1 MSSYPLK
8 IGEANLIPK
17 GTVIFEE
24 KDPMTCICA
33 VIKGSVTAQNDFV
46 KTDLPTGTFIGIPDS
61 INRRYLLNYIAGPN
75 CMIYA
80 FPVVEFEGLKSML
93 STSNKDYKGLVVTS
107 LTRLY
112 GEIMKINERYLALA
126 SKLYPTLK
134 DGYDKYVKSCKNGG
148 MAIGDL
154 AGIEELKAYTDQEPV
169 PQAERDYYLELS
181 MVPGNVV
188 KAFYGDSL
196 EMVMRTVKETGAA
209 ILRMLDNTLNVGAYI
224 DEFFSV
230 IYNDG
235 DNNLLC
241 MCVNLNKELEKTGRP
256 DKSLEK
262 LVDDLKEFY
271 LKSEKTVVDCMGCA
285 RPVKKERLRMIVESM
300 SGGADVEIEAAADDG
315 AADEDLYRSLKN
327 SLKSIL
333 AFGKIQE
340 GTAKDFEN
348 DINAFADLK
357 DRLSTEDTERK
368 LRHKIADSF
377 YKIYREVFLASL
389 NSSRLPKPVE
399 LFLNFGFTDE
409 RLVTKEQAIELCKL
423 NIKTKQNY
431 FCHIYSMPEWL
442 RAIYDGRREPSKN
455 EFDLEYNE
463 SLRELLKTREI
474 DEAEAKARQ
483 NDQLK
488 KLDFEIF
495 NMFKYTE
502 RIVNG
507 SLVTFVPVLCSEQI
521 SGSLLKALITKD
533 RMGQT
538 VQRYREL
545 DFSAYHRELLFA
557 DKNLGI
563 EKETISLEVGPDI
576 ILFPCFGAN
585 ATMWQE
591 ISCKHRDSAG
601 RFLFPI
607 LQEGSLDDLYIRNL
621 GRFRWELCR
630 TMQGSAW
637 NNIHFKSLTSEYY
650 DYIQYYRK
658 NKELTE
664 DKKEKIKAQLLKGK
678 NNARE
683 VFVQD
688 YEQWI
693 KFESQGGMKLNKPS
707 REILALYCPFNREI
721 RKNLESQ
728 PAFAD
733 AIGRYN
739 REALKKVK
747 ELELRYRAIEK
758 NKTEIPEIM
767 LSTLKLYK
775 EM

>member
-8 IGEANLIPK
+8 IGEANIIPK
-17 GTVIFEE
+17 GTIIFEE
-24 KDPMTCICA
+24 KDPLTCICA
-33 VIKGSVTAQNDFV
+33 VIKGSVVAQSDHV
-46 KTDLPTGTFIGIPDS
+46 KTELPTGTFLGIPDS
-61 INRRYLLNYIAGPN
+61 INRRYIMNYIAGPN

-80 FPVVEFEGLKSML
+80 FPVVEFEGLRNML

-112 GEIMKINERYLALA
+112 GEMMKINERYLALA
-126 SKLYPTLK
+126 DKLYPTLS
-134 DGYDKYVKSCKNGG
+134 DGYDKYVTACKNGG
-148 MAIGDL
+148 MAIAEL
-154 AGIEELKAYTDQEPV
+154 VGIDELKEYVDTEPI
-169 PQAERDYYLELS
+169 PRNERDYYLELS
-181 MVPGNVV
+181 MVAGNVV

-196 EMVMRTVKETGAA
+196 EMVMRTVKETSAA
-209 ILRMLDNTLNVGAYI
+209 ILKMYENTENVGAYI
-224 DEFFSV
+224 EEFYSI

-235 DNNLLC
+235 DNNLLSQSIH
-241 MCVNLNKELEKTGRP
+241 LYKELERMGRP
-256 DKSLEK
+256 DKTLETLCESLK
-262 LVDDLKEFY
+262 DFY
-271 LKSEKTVVDCMGCA
+271 LKAEKTVVDCMGCA
-285 RPVKKERLRMIVESM
+285 RPVKKERLKMVMESLN
-300 SGGADVEIEAAADDG
+300 GGAEVEVETASDSA

-327 SLKSIL
+327 SLKTIL
-333 AFGKIQE
+333 AFGNIQE
-340 GTAKDFEN
+340 GDAIEFEE

-357 DRLSTEDTERK
+357 DRLSSEDKERK
-368 LRHKIADSF
+368 LRRSIADKF
-377 YKIYREVFLASL
+377 YKIYREVFIASL

-399 LFLNFGFTDE
+399 LFLNYGFTDE
-409 RLVTKEQAIELCKL
+409 RLVTKEQAVELCKL
-423 NIKTKQNY
+423 NFKTKQNY
-431 FCHIYSMPEWL
+431 FCHIYTMPEWL
-442 RAIYDGRREPSKN
+442 KAIYEGRREPSKN

-483 NDQLK
+483 KDQSK

-507 SLVTFVPVLCSEQI
+507 ALSTFVPVLCSEQI

-557 DKNLGI
+557 DKALGI
-563 EKETISLEVGPDI
+563 EKETIMLEVGPDI
-576 ILFPCFGAN
+576 ILFPCFGGN
-585 ATMWQE
+585 AAMWQE
-591 ISCKHRDSAG
+591 ISCKHRDSSG
-601 RFLFPI
+601 RFLFP
-607 LQEGSLDDLYIRNL
+607 LLVEGSLDDLYIRNL
-621 GRFRWELCR
+621 ARFRWELCR

-650 DYIQYYRK
+650 DYIQYYKK
-658 NKELTE
+658 NKDLTD
-664 DKKEKIKAQLLKGK
+664 DKKEKVKTQLLKGK

-688 YEQWI
+688 YEQWV

-707 REILALYCPFNREI
+707 REILALYCPFNKEI
-721 RKNLESQ
+721 RRNLEAQ
-728 PAFAD
+728 PAFSD
-733 AIGRYN
+733 AIGKYN

-747 ELELRYRAIEK
+747 ELDLRYRALER
-758 NKTEIPEIM
+758 NKIEIPEIM
-767 LSTLKLYK
+767 LSTLRLYK

>member
-8 IGEANLIPK
+8 IGEANIVPK

-24 KDPMTCICA
+24 KDPMSCICA

-61 INRRYLLNYIAGPN
+61 VNRRYLLNYIAGPN

-126 SKLYPTLK
+126 PKLYSTLS
-134 DGYDKYVKSCKNGG
+134 DSYDKYVKACKNGG
-148 MAIGDL
+148 MAIADL
-154 AGIEELKAYTDQEPV
+154 TGIDELKAYVDPQPV
-169 PQAERDYYLELS
+169 PQNERDYYLELS

-196 EMVMRTVKETGAA
+196 EMVMRTVRETSSAFLG
-209 ILRMLDNTLNVGAYI
+209 MLDNTINVGAYI
-224 DEFFSV
+224 NEFYSI
-230 IYNDG
+230 IYNEG
-235 DNNLLC
+235 ENNLLSR
-241 MCVNLNKELEKTGRP
+241 CVQLYKELEKTGRP
-256 DKSLEK
+256 DKSLES
-262 LVDDLKEFY
+262 LCETLRDFY
-271 LKSEKTVVDCMGCA
+271 IKAEKTAVDCMGCA
-285 RPVKKERLRMIVESM
+285 KPVKKERLKMVMESM
-300 SGGADVEIEAAADDG
+300 NSGAEVEADVSVDDA

-327 SLKSIL
+327 SLRTIL

-340 GTAKDFEN
+340 GDAKDFEN
-348 DINAFADLK
+348 DINAFADLN
-357 DRLSTEDTERK
+357 DRLSSEDNERK
-368 LRHKIADSF
+368 LRRKIADQF
-377 YKIYREVFLASL
+377 YKIYKEVFIASL

-409 RLVTKEQAIELCKL
+409 RLLTKEQAVELCKL
-423 NIKTKQNY
+423 NFKTKQNY
-431 FCHIYSMPEWL
+431 FCHIYTMPEWL
-442 RAIYDGRREPSKN
+442 KAVYEGRREPSKN

-474 DEAEAKARQ
+474 DEAEARARQ
-483 NDQLK
+483 ADQSK

-507 SLVTFVPVLCSEQI
+507 SLTTFVPILCSEQI

-557 DKNLGI
+557 DKKLGI
-563 EKETISLEVGPDI
+563 EKETIMLEVGPDI

-591 ISCKHRDSAG
+591 ISCKHRDSSG

-621 GRFRWELCR
+621 ARFRWELCR

-658 NKELTE
+658 NRELTD

-688 YEQWI
+688 YEQWV

-707 REILALYCPFNREI
+707 REILAVYCPFNKEI
-721 RKNLESQ
+721 RANLETQ

-758 NKTEIPEIM
+758 NKIEIPEIM